1 MHFINDDNYDIIM
14 LVGEAVISLIII
26 KFVVE
31 HYLFPMENLKVVMKF
46 LFCTSNPR
54 SFPLLA
60 ISTGVL
66 FCLVV
71 IGVITKSVYLWFS
84 TRYKM
89 FSPYDPFFLYF
100 PKSCLRR

>member
-1 MHFINDDNYDIIM
+1 MHFINDDNFDIIM

-66 FCLVV
+66 FSL
-71 IGVITKSVYLWFS
+71 SL
-84 TRYKM
+84 
-89 FSPYDPFFLYF
+89 
-100 PKSCLRR
+100 